1 MTKDIALGKQA
12 PDFVLN
18 DLSGRPV
25 RLSDYHGRKNLI
37 LAFLR
42 GFM

>member
-1 MTKDIALGKQA
+1 MDSEIGTGKQA

-18 DLSGRPV
+18 DFAGQPV
-25 RLSDYHGRKNLI
+25 RLSDFKGNKHLV

>member
-1 MTKDIALGKQA
+1 MTSDIALGKQA

-18 DLSGRPV
+18 NFKAEPIQLLKYLGT
-25 RLSDYHGRKNLI
+25 KNVT